1 MDGGWTPLPTR
12 PQRYCDPA
20 SLVTTRFVIH
30 FHSCFHTDGWWGKY
44 NAIKHDATLMA
55 QWEGF
60 YWIFFALYFVV
71 SIGTGAFLFKNLVIA
86 GKKICHYRAV
96 LVKGL

>member
-1 MDGGWTPLPTR
+1 
-12 PQRYCDPA
+12 
-20 SLVTTRFVIH
+20 
-30 FHSCFHTDGWWGKY
+30 
-44 NAIKHDATLMA
+44 MA

-86 GKKICHYRAV
+86 GKKICQDRAV